1 MACPL
6 TQNYAVKDCLTTA
19 GVASWYI
26 TPFSNITASTLTAN
40 VVTAITKTLAFKT
53 IAQEIEQGNWSYTG
67 AGATANGSFAYDWEA
82 SIKMHGLNTLDKEE
96 ISLYLQNKCVLIA
109 VMQNGDAWMLGRE
122 FGSNGIDSKF
132 ESGTAMGDFMGSTLT
147 IKGRA
152 KAAAKKVD
160 PTILAGL
167 LTTLP

>member
-6 TQNYAVKDCLTTA
+6 TQNYVTKDCLQTA

-26 TPFSNITASTLTAN
+26 TPFANITASTLTAN
-40 VVTAITKTLAFKT
+40 VVTAVTHTVAFKT

-67 AGATANGSFAYDWEA
+67 TSATANGSIAFDWQA
-82 SIKMHGLNTLDKEE
+82 VVKMVGLNTLDQEE
-96 ISLYLQNKCVLIA
+96 INLILQNKCVLIA

-122 FGSNGIDSKF
+122 FGSTGIDSAF
-132 ESGTAMGDFMGSTLT
+132 ESGTAMGDFIGTT
-147 IKGRA
+147 VTVKGRA
-152 KAAAKKVD
+152 TAMAKKVD

-167 LTTLP
+167 LA

>member
-6 TQNYAVKDCLTTA
+6 TQNYAVKDCLDVA

-26 TPFSNITASTLTAN
+26 TPFSNMLTAVPTAN
-40 VVTAITKTLAFKT
+40 VITAITKTVAFKT
-53 IAQEIEQGNWSYTG
+53 IAQEIEQGNWTYTG
-67 AGATANGSFAYDWEA
+67 AGASVNGSYAYDWQA
-82 SIKMHGLNTLDKEE
+82 TIKMLGLNTLDQEE
-96 ISLYLQNKCVLIA
+96 LTLILKNKCVLIA

-122 FGSNGIDSKF
+122 FGSSGIDTSF
-132 ESGTAMGDFMGSTLT
+132 NSGTALGDVIGTDLV

-152 KAAAKKVD
+152 KSAAKKVD

-167 LTTLP
+167 LTV

>member
-6 TQNYAVKDCLTTA
+6 SQNYAVKDCLTPA

-26 TPFSNITASTLTAN
+26 TPFSNMLTAVMTSN

-53 IAQEIEQGNWSYTG
+53 IAQEIEQGSWTYTG
-67 AGATANGSFAYDWEA
+67 TSSQPNGSHAFDFEA
-82 SIKMHGLNTLDKEE
+82 IIKMHQLNTLDQEE
-96 ISLYLQNKCVLIA
+96 ITLILKNKCVLIA

-122 FGSNGIDSKF
+122 FGTNGIDSKF
-132 ESGTAMGDFMGSTLT
+132 ESGTALGDFMGTNLT
-147 IKGRA
+147 VKGRA
-152 KAAAKKVD
+152 TQAAKKVD

-167 LTTLP
+167 LTV